1 MPRLTETIM
10 KSSQVSRIVIS
21 TSLVAIVGLLTYNW
35 AISPQASY
43 LHAAQQ
49 YETVS
54 QDVDKKVKILG
65 NTVRVKEV
73 KLKKLQAEMKSVGS
87 SFFSAGQATDFF
99 GQIEKISTAAGC
111 NFESM
116 VFINGE
122 TIVHDKNN
130 LESPKITEKKVIVK
144 VAGTY
149 GAIVGFTSTLKDY
162 PMTIY
167 MSDLLIRS
175 IGPSTDKLSCSMRLK
190 VYITKDKEL
199 LLDE

>member
-21 TSLVAIVGLLTYNW
+21 ASLVAIVGLVTYNW
-35 AISPQASY
+35 AVSPQASY
-43 LHAAQQ
+43 LQAAQQ

-65 NTVRVKEV
+65 NAVRVKELR
-73 KLKKLQAEMKSVGS
+73 LKKLRAEMKSVENC
-87 SFFSAGQATDFF
+87 FFSTAQATDFF
-99 GQIEKISTAAGC
+99 GQIEKISIAAGC

-122 TIVHDKNN
+122 TIALDKNN
-130 LESPKITEKKVIVK
+130 PESPKITEKKVVVK
-144 VAGTY
+144 VAGSY
-149 GAIVGFTSTLKDY
+149 SAIVGFTSTLKDY
-162 PMTIY
+162 PMTVY

-175 IGPSTDKLSCSMRLK
+175 MGSDTDKLSCSMKLK
-190 VYITKDKEL
+190 VYITKDKES